1 MWTQSERERERC
13 EGCSTALEQEEGSS
27 KKYDDSKSKPRRG
40 RREKVVGFNFFFV
53 FFLFELLER
62 RYNCAP
68 TFGEVAAAKFLS
80 SSIQTLR
87 TKQSR
92 QGRKTITTKLTKER
106 PFI

>member
-1 MWTQSERERERC
+1 MRGVRKKSERERERC

-40 RREKVVGFNFFFV
+40 RREKLVGFNFFFV

-68 TFGEVAAAKFLS
+68 TFGEVAASKHCGPNKAV
-80 SSIQTLR
+80 R
-87 TKQSR
+87 EEKQSQR
-92 QGRKTITTKLTKER
+92 S
-106 PFI
+106 